1 MWNSGKGKHIYI
13 YIHMGRVRLHIFRF
27 KSLYYLQCTGNIVQ
41 QKLYGNWTL
50 LFVVPWD
57 QSHWASL
64 ATALRPGEMV
74 TLGSSPKAFSWMDW
88 QQDAPKTSKNLT
100 PKFNM
105 QDAGFWNWWQLFV
118 ETWQEWLIQNSVSHI
133 LKDTIEQSQGTCYC
147 GQNLVLFQLMK
158 SKFA

>member
-1 MWNSGKGKHIYI
+1 MEKVNIYI
-13 YIHMGRVRLHIFRF
+13 YIYTWDESDFIFSDSNRCITCNAPETSYN
-27 KSLYYLQCTGNIVQ
+27 KNY
-41 QKLYGNWTL
+41 
-50 LFVVPWD
+50 
-57 QSHWASL
+57 
-64 ATALRPGEMV
+64 MV
-74 TLGSSPKAFSWMDW
+74 TGPCFLWYPETNPTGRPSPLHCVPAKWWRWAVLPKLSHEWTGSKMR
-88 QQDAPKTSKNLT
+88 PKTSKNLT